1 LASDDWSG
9 QADRSSA
16 ASAQHGRPFTAIANA
31 DSLPPAEAV
40 VEGRRAAFAIHAY
53 LWSEP

>member
-9 QADRSSA
+9 QADRSA
-16 ASAQHGRPFTAIANA
+16 AAQHGRPFTAIANA